1 LLLGLSI
8 AAIVNKIKIRNWIL
22 SIAFYFVLSESVRGF
37 DIGRFFFRNSVYGS
51 LVIAEFSL
59 IFAFFV
65 LRFLINYRKAKLA
78 RDRGVYVEPVEL
90 SREN

>member
-1 LLLGLSI
+1 MS
-8 AAIVNKIKIRNWIL
+8 
-22 SIAFYFVLSESVRGF
+22 FYFVLSESLYSFG
-37 DIGRFFFRNSVYGS
+37 IGKWFFRNSVYGS
-51 LVIAEFSL
+51 LVIAEFSI